1 MWRQQP
7 SHCFAVVKVQTWTW
21 TSSQKSYDR
30 ANNGNGN
37 ISARCSPN
45 WRSPH
50 KTVRSQKCSCTRL
63 ESFIRFYNQNSK
75 CDGMKS
81 KTSRARRSIF
91 GSEVAS
97 RTRNHGVLEAV
108 SRQSIIKFKVR
119 RGSWRAHSTWVSS
132 TGSIPHSVDVAR
144 VNPH

>member
-7 SHCFAVVKVQTWTW
+7 SHCFDVKKIQTWTW
-21 TSSQKSYDR
+21 TSSQRSYDR

-37 ISARCSPN
+37 ISVRCSPN

-50 KTVRSQKCSCTRL
+50 KTARSQNVHAHASKALLGFTTKTVNATKWKAKHLDDQSTGQKC
-63 ESFIRFYNQNSK
+63 
-75 CDGMKS
+75 
-81 KTSRARRSIF
+81 
-91 GSEVAS
+91 VAS

-119 RGSWRAHSTWVSS
+119 RGSWRAHSTWASS